1 MTPWLPKT
9 SCGIHICGCGPCP
22 VALVQHISRP
32 QTSELCP
39 HTKKV
44 SEDGGRGGGGP
55 PLIHNIA
62 IVPKIPPSR
71 KMGIYFPKLRI
82 TLGPTVQ
89 FHRLRLRAKV
99 TYSTVIRL
107 YKAKI
112 FISFKTF
119 STCFQL
125 SPI

>member
-89 FHRLRLRAKV
+89 FHRLRAECRISKNRSKLFPPNSWRIQNR
-99 TYSTVIRL
+99 SML
-107 YKAKI
+107 YV
-112 FISFKTF
+112 SFEG
-119 STCFQL
+119 
-125 SPI
+125 